1 MQWERILPP
10 EKICRPVRRGSEAKT
25 FHQGQLTIN
34 IATILL
40 SLVEMVGAN
49 GEHKGSIIA

>member
-10 EKICRPVRRGSEAKT
+10 EKICWPVRRGSEAKT
-25 FHQGQLTIN
+25 FHQRQLTIN
-34 IATILL
+34 IATTLL